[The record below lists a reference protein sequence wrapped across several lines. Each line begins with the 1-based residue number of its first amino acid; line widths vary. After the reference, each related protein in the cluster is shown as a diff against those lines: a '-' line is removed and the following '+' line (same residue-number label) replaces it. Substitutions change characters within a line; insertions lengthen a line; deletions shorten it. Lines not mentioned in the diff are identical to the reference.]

1 MYNSMV
7 MNSFFLRRKSRPVT
21 VAGKVIIGGGAPIV
35 VQSMTTTDTRDVE
48 ATVAQI
54 KRLEDYGCELVRVAV
69 LDEKAGLAVPE
80 IKKRINI
87 PLVCDIHFDYKL
99 ALLAIK
105 GGADKLRINPGNI
118 GAEWK
123 TREVVRAAAEK
134 NIPIRIGVNSGSLPK
149 DLWEKHGGP
158 KPEAIVEAALRHCG
172 ILEDM
177 GYNSAV
183 VSLKSSD
190 VNEALAAYRLF
201 AEKSIYPLHLGITEA
216 GSSFAGSIK
225 SAVGIGTLLAEGIGD
240 TIRVSLADDPTE
252 EVKVAFE
259 ILKSLGLRQRGP
271 VIIACPTCGRCEIDM
286 FSLLKRVETEMAQIS
301 YPIRV
306 SIMGCVV
313 NGPGEAAVADVGVAG
328 GRGIGLIYRGD
339 KVVKKVK
346 EEEIFNALMDEVQAF
361 LAEKQK
367 APAGAP
373 VA

>member
-1 MYNSMV
+1 M
-7 MNSFFLRRKSRPVT
+7 
-21 VAGKVIIGGGAPIV
+21 

-48 ATVAQI
+48 TTVAQI
-54 KRLEDYGCELVRVAV
+54 KRLEECGCELVRVAV

-80 IKKRINI
+80 IKKRISI

-99 ALLAIK
+99 ALLAIR

-123 TREVVRAAAEK
+123 TREVVKAAAER

-149 DLWEKHGGP
+149 DLREKYGGP
-158 KPEAIVEAALRHCG
+158 RPEAIVEAALRHCA

-177 GYNSAV
+177 GYNSVV

-190 VNEALAAYRLF
+190 VIEALASYRLF

-216 GSSFAGSIK
+216 GSAFSGSIK
-225 SAVGIGTLLAEGIGD
+225 SSVGIGTLLAEGIGD
-240 TIRVSLADDPTE
+240 TIRVSLAEDPVE

-286 FSLLKRVETEMAQIS
+286 FPLLKRVEDELAKIPDT
-301 YPIRV
+301 IRV
-306 SIMGCVV
+306 SVMGCVV

-346 EEEIFNALMDEVQAF
+346 EDEIFDALMAEVHSF
-361 LAEKQK
+361 LAEKNGTAVV
-367 APAGAP
+367 APQIS
-373 VA
+373 

>member
-1 MYNSMV
+1 
-7 MNSFFLRRKSRPVT
+7 MNPIFPRRKSRPVT
-21 VAGKVIIGGGAPIV
+21 VAGKVVIGGGSPVV

-54 KRLEDYGCELVRVAV
+54 KRLEEFGCEIVRVAV
-69 LDEKAGLAVPE
+69 LDEKAALAVPE
-80 IKKRINI
+80 IKKRINL

-105 GGADKLRINPGNI
+105 GGADKLRLNPGNI

-123 TREVVRAAAEK
+123 TREVVKAAAER
-134 NIPIRIGVNSGSLPK
+134 NIPIRIGVNTGSLPK
-149 DLWEKHGGP
+149 DLWEKYGGP

-177 GYNSAV
+177 GYNSVV

-216 GSSFAGSIK
+216 GSAFTGSIK

-286 FSLLKRVETEMAQIS
+286 FSLLKRVETEMAKIS

-346 EEEIFNALMDEVQAF
+346 EEEIFEALMAEVHSF
-361 LAEKQK
+361 LAEKK
-367 APAGAP
+367 E
-373 VA
+373 VAAAETVA